1 MKRTSVDLVLDATYE
16 VVRSVGVQRTTFSE
30 IARTAGVSR
39 ATLYTHFP
47 DVNAAVA
54 ALLTREMGQLLLH
67 ARGGAVDQPTARAQ
81 LLAAVSE
88 VLREVPRNPLWSK
101 IMELD
106 AEVLLPYL
114 VQRLGSVQ
122 RSSMAVVHEL
132 VRAGQHDG
140 SIRAGDPAV
149 LAHLVVTTVQSF
161 LVGHRIGNDELGA
174 GAVHDAVLDLLDH
187 GLAP

>member
-1 MKRTSVDLVLDATYE
+1 MKRTSVDQVLDATYE
-16 VVRSVGVQRTTFSE
+16 VVRGVGVQRTTFSA

-47 DVNAAVA
+47 DVNGAVA

-67 ARGGAVDQPTARAQ
+67 ARGSAAARPTARAQ
-81 LLAAVSE
+81 LLAAAEEILVQ
-88 VLREVPRNPLWSK
+88 VPRNPLWSK

-114 VQRLGSVQ
+114 VQRLGTVQ
-122 RSSMAVVHEL
+122 RSTIAVVDEL

-140 SIRAGDPAV
+140 SIRPGDPAV
-149 LAHLVVTTVQSF
+149 LAHVVTTTVQSF
-161 LVGHRIGNDELGA
+161 LISRRIGDDELGA
-174 GAVHDAVLDLLDH
+174 GAVRDGLLTLLDH